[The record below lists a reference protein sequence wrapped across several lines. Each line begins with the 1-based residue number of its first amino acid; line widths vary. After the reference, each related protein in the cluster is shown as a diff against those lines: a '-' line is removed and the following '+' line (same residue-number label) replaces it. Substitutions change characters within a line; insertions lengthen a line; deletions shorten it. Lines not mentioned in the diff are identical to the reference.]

1 MVTKKEKQQ
10 KENIFALII
19 AVIGILFDLS
29 AIWLLTTDTIKIT
42 TYDSVIVELFMF
54 YVFRFIGMILV
65 LSLMPDDGVNNRKEL
80 ATLIISLPVFIL
92 LVIVVIQLEQDLR
105 DINGK

>member
-10 KENIFALII
+10 KEDIFALII
-19 AVIGILFDLS
+19 VVIGILFDLS
-29 AIWLLTTDTIKIT
+29 AIWLLSTDTIKIT
-42 TYDSVIVELFMF
+42 TYDSVVVELFMF
-54 YVFRFIGMILV
+54 YVYRFIGMILV
-65 LSLMPDDGVNNRKEL
+65 LSLMPDDGANSRKEL

-105 DINGK
+105 DTNGK